1 MEQNPQ
7 NNINPPQKENSYTLS
22 NLFAK
27 LNKAEQQTFGNY
39 VVNFNE
45 ICPSEEE
52 SKDYFK
58 NHVSLFNDDP
68 AIKEKIMSS
77 SNTFILP
84 KYFEN
89 FDEKTMFY
97 IFYFMPRDTMQLFAA
112 AHLYKKGWV
121 YNYKNQIWFK
131 KNKEPEKWIFF
142 NPLEWKKSEY
152 NFGPVDSQHFMPEED
167 AYSYLKIFEKGHK
180 NKKKQG
186 HKNANSNINKNN
198 TNSHSNNSQ
207 SQSTNAGNTSQKSE
221 QKDNNNNSSDNNMN
235 NNNSNNNSNNNPNP
249 NA

>member
-7 NNINPPQKENSYTLS
+7 NNMNPPQKENSYTLS

-131 KNKEPEKWIFF
+131 KNNDGDKWIYF
-142 NPLEWKKSEY
+142 NPLEWKKNEFV
-152 NFGPVDSQHFMPEED
+152 FGPVDVNHFLPEEEVK
-167 AYSYLKIFEKGHK
+167 SYLKQLEKEK
-180 NKKKQG
+180 SKENKKKQG
-186 HKNANSNINKNN
+186 HKSGSNN
-198 TNSHSNNSQ
+198 HSNNAQ
-207 SQSTNAGNTSQKSE
+207 
-221 QKDNNNNSSDNNMN
+221 MN
-235 NNNSNNNSNNNPNP
+235 NNVSSSGNNNQNSNQKNEQKNNN
-249 NA
+249 A